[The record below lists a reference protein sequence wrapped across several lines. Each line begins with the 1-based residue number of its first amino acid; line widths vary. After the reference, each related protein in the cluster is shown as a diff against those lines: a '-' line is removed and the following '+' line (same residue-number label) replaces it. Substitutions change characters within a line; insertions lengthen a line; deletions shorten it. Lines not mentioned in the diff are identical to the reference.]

1 MAENTITTTEAP
13 VSKSAVLVAWSFL
26 AAHPILLPFIAL
38 FGLLVVRPLY
48 RRYASPLRQFPGP
61 YIASCSRIWKMWS
74 VWTGKNEQHHIAIH
88 KKYGPV
94 VRTGPNEVSF
104 SQPEAALELFKTGKG
119 FHKTDFY
126 GVFPPPENPDIFTE
140 TRESV
145 HGVKKRYAAT
155 PYSLATMQ
163 QSVDR
168 IEETEKLLI
177 NRLDNFASPN
187 KVCDLGDYLHFFAF
201 DVLGEVAFS
210 KKFGFLEAGVDV
222 DGAIK
227 TIDDSQWYNG
237 LIGQVPWLDH
247 LFRRNPLWQFIPFL
261 ATKNALITKTAL
273 GQLEKRTNPQEKE
286 VDYKDLLNSL
296 IEAQKQHP
304 EALGKG
310 DVFAIAHGAI
320 FAGSDST
327 ASTMQ
332 SFCWQVLSNKRV
344 YDKLMQEILSANL
357 SEMVAYNEAQNLPY
371 FQACLKEAMR
381 TNPAVG
387 LNITRKV
394 PPGGVEL
401 GGVKLPGG
409 TEVAV
414 NGWVLHRDTSIFG
427 DDAEVY
433 RPERWI
439 EGDKEKIK
447 MMERCMFQFGG
458 GSHVC
463 IGRHLALLEMN
474 KVLPQLL
481 RRYEIQL
488 VNPGKPLE
496 HHSSFFVVQWGLL
509 AYLKLRENS

>member
-1 MAENTITTTEAP
+1 MC
-13 VSKSAVLVAWSFL
+13 L
-26 AAHPILLPFIAL
+26 
-38 FGLLVVRPLY
+38 
-48 RRYASPLRQFPGP
+48 Q
-61 YIASCSRIWKMWS
+61 
-74 VWTGKNEQHHIAIH
+74 
-88 KKYGPV
+88 
-94 VRTGPNEVSF
+94 
-104 SQPEAALELFKTGKG
+104 
-119 FHKTDFY
+119 
-126 GVFPPPENPDIFTE
+126 
-140 TRESV
+140 
-145 HGVKKRYAAT
+145 
-155 PYSLATMQ
+155 
-163 QSVDR
+163 
-168 IEETEKLLI
+168 
-177 NRLDNFASPN
+177 
-187 KVCDLGDYLHFFAF
+187 
-201 DVLGEVAFS
+201 VLGEVAFS

-247 LFRRNPLWQFIPFL
+247 IFRRNPLWQFVPFL
-261 ATKNALITKTAL
+261 ATKNALVTRTAM
-273 GQLEKRTNPQEKE
+273 GQLEKRINPQGEKVE
-286 VDYKDLLNSL
+286 YKDLLNSL

-304 EALGKG
+304 EALGTG

-332 SFCWQVLSNKRV
+332 SFMWQVASNKRV
-344 YDKLMQEILSANL
+344 YDKLMQEILSADL
-357 SEMVAYNEAQNLPY
+357 SDMVTYNEAQNLPY

-381 TNPAVG
+381 INQAVG

-394 PPGGVEL
+394 PPGGAEL
-401 GGVKLPGG
+401 GCHKLPGG

-414 NGWVLHRDTSIFG
+414 NGWVLHRDTSVFG
-427 DDAEVY
+427 EDAEVF

-488 VNPGKPLE
+488 VNPNKPLD

-509 AYLKLRENS
+509 AYLKLREKA